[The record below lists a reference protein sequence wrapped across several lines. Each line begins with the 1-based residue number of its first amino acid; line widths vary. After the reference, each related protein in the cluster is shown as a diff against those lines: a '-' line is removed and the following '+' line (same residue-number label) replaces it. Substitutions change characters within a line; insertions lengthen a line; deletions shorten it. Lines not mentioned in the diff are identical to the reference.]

1 MERLR
6 VTVREAR
13 AEDRSLL
20 YLMAE
25 ETLQPR
31 AVEEG
36 HPERF
41 DEHALLELLERA
53 RVYVGETASAEI
65 AGFVAFETESDAV
78 HVRCL
83 CVGPAFEAQAVGR
96 QLLDWVEGLAF
107 AEGRGRLCAY
117 VPADDR
123 PSRHLYEG
131 RDFVPAP
138 AVESPEMI
146 VLEKRLPER

>member
-25 ETLQPR
+25 ETLEPR
-31 AVEEG
+31 AAEEG
-36 HPERF
+36 HPELY
-41 DEHALLELLERA
+41 DETALLALLDRA
-53 RVYVGETASAEI
+53 RVYVGETAAAEI
-65 AGFVAFETESDAV
+65 AGYVALEDDDDEL

-96 QLLDWVEGLAF
+96 QLLEWVEGLAL
-107 AEGRGRLCAY
+107 AEGRTRLCAY

-131 RDFVPAP
+131 HDFVPVP
-138 AVESPEMI
+138 EPDRPEMI

>member
-31 AVEEG
+31 AAEEG
-36 HPERF
+36 HPEKYS
-41 DEHALLELLERA
+41 EGALLGLLERA
-53 RVYVGETASAEI
+53 RVYVGETDGAEI
-65 AGFVAFETESDAV
+65 AGYVAFDTDEHDV
-78 HVRCL
+78 RLRCL
-83 CVGPAFEAQAVGR
+83 CVGPAYEARAVGR
-96 QLLDWVEGLAF
+96 QLLEWVEGIAF
-107 AEGRGRLCAY
+107 AEGRSRLCAF

-131 RDFVPAP
+131 HGFVPVPDADRP
-138 AVESPEMI
+138 DMI

>member
-13 AEDRSLL
+13 AEDHSLL

-25 ETLQPR
+25 ETLHPR
-31 AVEEG
+31 AAQAG

-41 DEHALLELLERA
+41 DKGALLEMLGRA
-53 RVYVGETASAEI
+53 RVYVGETEGAEI
-65 AGFVAFETESDAV
+65 AGYVAFDTDADALEL
-78 HVRCL
+78 RCL
-83 CVGPAFEAQAVGR
+83 CVGPAYEARAVGR
-96 QLLDWVEGLAF
+96 QLLDWVEGVAF
-107 AEGRGRLCAY
+107 TEGRTRLSAL

-131 RDFVPAP
+131 HDFVATPA
-138 AVESPEMI
+138 AGRPEMI
-146 VLEKRLPER
+146 VLVKRLPAR

>member
-25 ETLQPR
+25 ETLHPR
-31 AVEEG
+31 AAQEG

-41 DEHALLELLERA
+41 DERGLLDLLERA
-53 RVYVGETASAEI
+53 RVYVGETEGDDI
-65 AGFVAFETESDAV
+65 AGYVAFDTDDDTV
-78 HVRCL
+78 WLRCL
-83 CVGPAFEAQAVGR
+83 CVGPAYEARAVGR
-96 QLLDWVEGLAF
+96 QLLEWVEGIAF
-107 AEGRGRLCAY
+107 AEGRARLSAY

-131 RDFVPAP
+131 HDFVPAP
-138 AVESPEMI
+138 AVDRPDMI
-146 VLEKRLPER
+146 VLEKRLPAK

>member
-13 AEDRSLL
+13 ADDRSLL
-20 YLMAE
+20 YLLAE

-41 DEHALLELLERA
+41 DERALLDLLERA
-53 RVYVGETASAEI
+53 RVYVAETEGAEI
-65 AGFVAFETESDAV
+65 AGYVALETESDAI

-107 AEGRGRLCAY
+107 AEGRGRLYAY
-117 VPADDR
+117 VPDDDR

-131 RDFVPAP
+131 HDFVAAP
-138 AVESPEMI
+138 ATDQPEVI